1 MQNRPG
7 GGYFRLAPEKPHLHV
22 RIKKM
27 RHDDNTDDPR
37 EEPMSDSEI
46 LDEIGYIIVPALDE
60 AREQGVPEVHIQRP
74 PRTAAFEVRSGATFD
89 TRMK

>member
-1 MQNRPG
+1 
-7 GGYFRLAPEKPHLHV
+7 
-22 RIKKM
+22 
-27 RHDDNTDDPR
+27 
-37 EEPMSDSEI
+37 MSDSEI